1 MRSPHDKFFY
11 DVYSVISQWEFII
24 LRIQTILL
32 WERVVPSLVFTAFV
46 HLVFLSFVKSNFS
59 TLFISCLVLFL
70 VLLCNLLQPLM
81 ARLFLDSKRS
91 SGSFSELVSIC
102 LENGSIMSTTDLS
115 HWISG
120 CLYGALN
127 IANKLAP
134 CHRNHP
140 LSFFI
145 ISSTISIGCIVL
157 SMYVSG
163 VTLAYIA
170 LNICLILPTLL
181 HHRVISR
188 VWNLIK
194 PILTR
199 IEAEFDKNP
208 LESPEERDAGER
220 ELYEPIVAAANAAN
234 SSVFPDGFLTDI
246 PTKVESSQLESEELD
261 NSEAVFIKQFVSDIS
276 SEELDRLFSEALG
289 EHEIATKNT
298 TRHSKSHNN
307 HNNNDNFSEFTDT
320 DYPFITQQEIVEK
333 SRSPPIL
340 WAMESEYATDDD
352 ESSDIMGEVCPAP
365 MTMMNKDVEREGFV
379 FVRKQK

>member
-32 WERVVPSLVFTAFV
+32 WERVVPSFVFTAFV
-46 HLVFLSFVKSNFS
+46 HLVFLSFIKSNFS
-59 TLFISCLVLFL
+59 TLFIFCLALFL

-81 ARLFLDSKRS
+81 ARFFLDSKRS
-91 SGSFSELVSIC
+91 PGSFSELVSVC

-115 HWISG
+115 HWISSY
-120 CLYGALN
+120 LYSALN

-145 ISSTISIGCIVL
+145 ISSSISIGCIVL

-188 VWNLIK
+188 VWDLIK

-220 ELYEPIVAAANAAN
+220 ELYEPIVEAANAAN
-234 SSVFPDGFLTDI
+234 SSVFPVGFLTDV
-246 PTKVESSQLESEELD
+246 PMKLESNQLESEELD

-289 EHEIATKNT
+289 EHETAAKNT
-298 TRHSKSHNN
+298 IRYNKSDNN
-307 HNNNDNFSEFTDT
+307 HNNNSSEFTDT
-320 DYPFITQQEIVEK
+320 EYPYIIKQETVEK
-333 SRSPPIL
+333 SHSPPIL

-352 ESSDIMGEVCPAP
+352 ESSDIMGEVYPSP
-365 MTMMNKDVEREGFV
+365 MIMNKDVEHEGFV
-379 FVRKQK
+379 FVRKKESN

>member
-1 MRSPHDKFFY
+1 
-11 DVYSVISQWEFII
+11 
-24 LRIQTILL
+24 
-32 WERVVPSLVFTAFV
+32 
-46 HLVFLSFVKSNFS
+46 
-59 TLFISCLVLFL
+59 
-70 VLLCNLLQPLM
+70 M
-81 ARLFLDSKRS
+81 ARFFLDSKRS
-91 SGSFSELVSIC
+91 PGSFSELVSIC

-115 HWISG
+115 HWISSY
-120 CLYGALN
+120 LYSALN

-145 ISSTISIGCIVL
+145 ISSSISIGCIVL

-188 VWNLIK
+188 VWDLIK
-194 PILTR
+194 PILKR

-220 ELYEPIVAAANAAN
+220 ELYEPIVEAANAAN
-234 SSVFPDGFLTDI
+234 SSVFPVGFLTDV
-246 PTKVESSQLESEELD
+246 PMKLESNQLESEELD

-289 EHEIATKNT
+289 EHETAAKKHYQI
-298 TRHSKSHNN
+298 
-307 HNNNDNFSEFTDT
+307 
-320 DYPFITQQEIVEK
+320 
-333 SRSPPIL
+333 
-340 WAMESEYATDDD
+340 
-352 ESSDIMGEVCPAP
+352 
-365 MTMMNKDVEREGFV
+365 
-379 FVRKQK
+379 

>member
-32 WERVVPSLVFTAFV
+32 WERVVPSFVFTAFV
-46 HLVFLSFVKSNFS
+46 HLVFLSFIKSNFS
-59 TLFISCLVLFL
+59 TLFIFCLALFL

-81 ARLFLDSKRS
+81 ARFFLESEVVHSEHYCKCGSPYFVLTFLFLDRCK
-91 SGSFSELVSIC
+91 
-102 LENGSIMSTTDLS
+102 
-115 HWISG
+115 IS
-120 CLYGALN
+120 Y
-127 IANKLAP
+127 P
-134 CHRNHP
+134 CIPISNN
-140 LSFFI
+140 LFGITNFFIKFFI
-145 ISSTISIGCIVL
+145 ISSSISIGCIVL

-188 VWNLIK
+188 VWDLIK
-194 PILTR
+194 PILKR

-220 ELYEPIVAAANAAN
+220 ELYEPIVEAANAAN
-234 SSVFPDGFLTDI
+234 SSVFPVGFLTDV
-246 PTKVESSQLESEELD
+246 PMKLESNQLESEELD

-289 EHEIATKNT
+289 EHETAAKNT
-298 TRHSKSHNN
+298 IRYNKSDNN
-307 HNNNDNFSEFTDT
+307 HNNNSSEFTDT
-320 DYPFITQQEIVEK
+320 DYPYIIKQETVEK
-333 SRSPPIL
+333 SHSPPIL

-352 ESSDIMGEVCPAP
+352 ESSDIMGEVYPSP
-365 MTMMNKDVEREGFV
+365 MIMNKDVEHEGFV
-379 FVRKQK
+379 FVRKQE